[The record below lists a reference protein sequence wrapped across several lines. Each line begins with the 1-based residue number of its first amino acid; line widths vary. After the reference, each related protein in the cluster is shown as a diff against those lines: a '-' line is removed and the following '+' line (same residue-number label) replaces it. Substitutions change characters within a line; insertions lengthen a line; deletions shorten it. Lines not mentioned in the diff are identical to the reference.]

1 MAEIRKRLILFR
13 YLSTILTNRC
23 ESMTV
28 WRMTLKPLRRVVT
41 VRSEFPVS
49 MAAVCPP
56 TTHLL
61 EWLAISLTPG
71 LGPTTAR
78 KLVEHLG
85 SAEAVWRALLTELE
99 STGIQAVSAIA
110 GHGKAGGTGTETD
123 CAHSRP
129 HSRWN
134 VDRGSTWKPRNRPVG
149 VLLLVARWNR
159 IGTFSPCLAT
169 SLTRI
174 PRGPNTLIRQGA
186 KPVAA
191 WKNVWQ
197 NPRRR

>member
-1 MAEIRKRLILFR
+1 
-13 YLSTILTNRC
+13 
-23 ESMTV
+23 
-28 WRMTLKPLRRVVT
+28 
-41 VRSEFPVS
+41 

-78 KLVEHLG
+78 TLVEHLG

-134 VDRGSTWKPRNRPVG
+134 VDRGSTWKPRNRAVG
-149 VLLLVARWNR
+149 VLLLVCALEQNR
-159 IGTFSPCLAT
+159 EVFAVPGNVTNKNS
-169 SLTRI
+169 
-174 PRGPNTLIRQGA
+174 QGA
-186 KPVAA
+186 EHTDQTGCQAGCGLEERVAEPA
-191 WKNVWQ
+191 PEVGRALTPLDLPESAEACSASLFPDEGSLLIKSEVWAC
-197 NPRRR
+197 